1 MLTGFEGRTI
11 SEIWSFGNKD
21 KKALKGKEIDDSV
34 EIRNND
40 SERKTDFR
48 LEHFERESVQI
59 NNINDN
65 NVTILRYCTYERYQ

>member
-40 SERKTDFR
+40 SERITDFR
-48 LEHFERESVQI
+48 LETF
-59 NNINDN
+59 
-65 NVTILRYCTYERYQ
+65 

>member
-1 MLTGFEGRTI
+1 MLTGFKGRTI

-21 KKALKGKEIDDSV
+21 KKALKGKEIDDSMDL
-34 EIRNND
+34 RNND
-40 SERKTDFR
+40 SERITDFGWK
-48 LEHFERESVQI
+48 HFERESVQI